1 LVFRGRKKGSEQQVV
16 RKDKKRK
23 EQKNKLWSGALVCE
37 EEFVQAFGGTGVI
50 DLID

>member
-23 EQKNKLWSGALVCE
+23 EQKNKLWSGVCE